1 MKISRLLKRLIF
13 NTVRYSAMEE
23 AAKSSCKALV
33 REKWKGYIGQLLQI
47 NGQANEQKIFHK
59 TIYDEGVNIQ
69 IMS

>member
-1 MKISRLLKRLIF
+1 
-13 NTVRYSAMEE
+13 MEE